1 MNDKSVLGNFFQGTF
16 WQSRLKKFAGKTV
29 LPLFM
34 YFDDFESG
42 NVLGNHSGIHKVGA
56 VYVSVT
62 CIPPN
67 RISVL
72 SNIFLALLFHFSDRV
87 KFGNN
92 VIFNP
97 LINELNY
104 LQETGIE
111 IDTPVF
117 KGVLYFDLG
126 LIIGDNL
133 GIHSIIGFT
142 ESFSSNYS
150 CRICTIK
157 KMI

>member
-1 MNDKSVLGNFFQGTF
+1 
-16 WQSRLKKFAGKTV
+16 
-29 LPLFM
+29 
-34 YFDDFESG
+34 
-42 NVLGNHSGIHKVGA
+42 
-56 VYVSVT
+56 
-62 CIPPN
+62 
-67 RISVL
+67 
-72 SNIFLALLFHFSDRV
+72 
-87 KFGNN
+87 
-92 VIFNP
+92 
-97 LINELNY
+97 

-133 GIHSIIGFT
+133 GIHSIIGIT

-157 KMI
+157 KNDLKFQCYEDESLLRSIDQYYMLRTEQSKCHWHKRKMCVVRC